1 MRAEEKSIL
10 KSFIPAFIFVSILWI
25 VKGIEIYFSIS
36 FVNYGLYPRSIE
48 DLRGI
53 ILMPFLHDDLKHLFS
68 NSVPLLI
75 LGAALS
81 YFYKE
86 VALKVFFQIWILCG
100 IWLWIGGRP
109 SYHIGSSGLV
119 YGLASFVFFSGVIRR
134 EKGMMA
140 LSLLVVFLYGSM
152 IWGLLPIIQ
161 GVSWEG
167 HLFGGL
173 AGALMAWYYKKVGP
187 QRKVYDWEKEEE
199 LEEAEIEDHPI
210 EQFLEEPPIADVE
223 NSIENPTEEKST
235 ENKNRQVT
243 NPNEI
248 KIEYNYL
255 PKNDAKN

>member
-10 KSFIPAFIFVSILWI
+10 KSFIPALIFVAILWI
-25 VKGIEIYFSIS
+25 VKGVEIYYSKS

-75 LGAALS
+75 LGATLS

-86 VALKVFFQIWILCG
+86 VALKAFFQIWILCG
-100 IWLWIGGRP
+100 VWLWIGGRP
-109 SYHIGSSGLV
+109 SYHIGASGLV
-119 YGLASFVFFSGVIRR
+119 YGLASFIFFSGVLRR

-173 AGALMAWYYKKVGP
+173 SGTLMAWHYRKVGP

-199 LEEAEIEDHPI
+199 LEEAEIDDHPI
-210 EQFLEEPPIADVE
+210 EQFLDEPPIVE
-223 NSIENPTEEKST
+223 QQSPIENPTVDPTTEEK
-235 ENKNRQVT
+235 NPPIP

-248 KIEYNYL
+248 KIEYNYQ

>member
-10 KSFIPAFIFVSILWI
+10 KSFIPALIFVAILWI
-25 VKGIEIYFSIS
+25 VKGVEIYYSKS

-75 LGAALS
+75 LGATLS

-86 VALKVFFQIWILCG
+86 VALKAFFQIWILCG
-100 IWLWIGGRP
+100 VWLWIGGRP
-109 SYHIGSSGLV
+109 SYHIGASGLV
-119 YGLASFVFFSGVIRR
+119 YGLASFIFFSGVLRR

-173 AGALMAWYYKKVGP
+173 SGALMAWHYRKVGP

-199 LEEAEIEDHPI
+199 LEDAEVEDHPI
-210 EQFLEEPPIADVE
+210 EQFLEEPPIDEPQNTNV
-223 NSIENPTEEKST
+223 NPIE
-235 ENKNRQVT
+235 ENKIGNKNPQIT

-255 PKNDAKN
+255 PKNDEKN

>member
-10 KSFIPAFIFVSILWI
+10 KSFIPALIFVAILWI
-25 VKGIEIYFSIS
+25 VKGIEIYYSKS

-75 LGAALS
+75 LGAAMT

-86 VALKVFFQIWILCG
+86 VALKSFFQIWILCG
-100 IWLWIGGRP
+100 VWLWIGGRP
-109 SYHIGSSGLV
+109 SYHIGASGLV
-119 YGLASFVFFSGVIRR
+119 YGLASFIFFSGVLRR

-167 HLFGGL
+167 HLYGVL
-173 AGALMAWYYKKVGP
+173 SGALMSWHYRKVGP
-187 QRKVYDWEKEEE
+187 QRKVYDWEEEEE
-199 LEEAEIEDHPI
+199 LEETEIEAHPI
-210 EQFLEEPPIADVE
+210 EQFLDEPPIVE
-223 NSIENPTEEKST
+223 EQNTIENPTEENST
-235 ENKNRQVT
+235 AEKNPPVT

-248 KIEYNYL
+248 KIEYNYQ